1 MTYEIITYSLAPIL
15 AYMGSFS
22 LYKLKMIRKALHI
35 RLWNILLLISFLIS
49 AGFGML
55 VLFRLE
61 YGIDIPSSGVL
72 NFWHVEVGVALFV
85 ISVLHIHSY
94 WKSFQKVVLS

>member
-15 AYMGSFS
+15 AYVSSFS
-22 LYKLKMIRKALHI
+22 LYRLKIIRRALHV

-61 YGIDIPSSGVL
+61 YGIEIPSSGTL
-72 NFWHVEVGVALFV
+72 NFWHVEIGLALFV
-85 ISVLHIHSY
+85 ISALHIHTY
-94 WKSFQKVVLS
+94 WKSFQKIVLS

>member
-15 AYMGSFS
+15 AYICSFS
-22 LYKLKMIRKALHI
+22 LYRLKIIRRAIHV
-35 RLWNILLLISFLIS
+35 RLWNIVLLISFLIS

-61 YGIDIPSSGVL
+61 YGINIPELVFL
-72 NFWHVEVGVALFV
+72 NFWHVEIGIALFV
-85 ISVLHIHSY
+85 ISILHIHSY